1 MNEQDTLKTIFVNE
15 AQEILENLDGMLIE
29 LENNPDDK
37 ELIDSVFRQLH
48 TLKGSSGIVEFRA
61 LEALAH
67 AQEDLLDY
75 LRTENI
81 PPTQDMMDAFF
92 EGFDALK
99 SLMDTFAQG
108 SNPPPSQAEEDMARK
123 FRAFLADDGL
133 EDKSNK
139 EDNAAEEGT
148 LDEAFFSGL
157 TKKIKKMAIKCID
170 EGNKI
175 YQISIALEGDALQAG
190 LDPLPPL
197 KSLTHFGDVLHVKSE
212 SNISPLGEMDPTY
225 LYINSFSVLFASTA
239 GIAEIKENFEFLM
252 ESGEV
257 SVYTLSPPE
266 LQKHLGAEIDDEFWA
281 EEEGQEPKKLGDILV
296 DMGKVTD
303 KDIDK
308 VLSLQER
315 PVGKILVDE
324 KLAKQEDIDKALDVQ
339 KKSGIQ
345 ITDFLRVDTQKVDSL
360 VNLVGE
366 LVITNSQVSQSEGAQ
381 EITDPTYQKNFS
393 QLTKIVKEL
402 QDQTMSLRMVPIRQT
417 FQKMAR
423 IVRDVARKQGKAVDF
438 VVKGEDT
445 ELDKRLIDSI
455 GDPLVHLLR
464 NAVDHGMEMPEERV
478 KKGKPERGIISLDA
492 MHQGGSIVIKVKDNG
507 AGLNKEK
514 ILDKAISSGLVSSS
528 NASNLS
534 DEEVYQFILN
544 PGFST
549 AEKITDV
556 SGRGVGLDVVAK
568 GVESLRGKIEITS
581 NPGEGST
588 FAMRLPLTLAIIDG
602 MVVGVGKEKYVIP
615 ALQITETIQPSEDDV
630 FTVQGKGEIVKIR
643 GVLYPL
649 VRLHRLFGV
658 KPRTHKVW
666 EALVMVM
673 ESEGRKCCLLVDYLA
688 GHQQVVIKSL
698 GEEFRKLKGISG
710 GAILPDGRVGLIL
723 DLEGISE
730 MATRSRPRVAT
741 PKHHEKNVW
750 QCNEVGKRG
759 KGNGQHK
766 RSTLATSCL

>member
-29 LENNPDDK
+29 LENEPDNR
-37 ELIDSVFRQLH
+37 EILDSVFRQLH

-61 LEALAH
+61 LEVLAH

-81 PPTQDMMDAFF
+81 PPTQNMMDTFF

-99 SLMDTFAQG
+99 LLMADFAQG
-108 SNPPPSQAEEDMARK
+108 NNPPPSQIEDLSSK
-123 FRAFLADDGL
+123 FRAFLADGGL
-133 EDKSNK
+133 ETESEKADDADES
-139 EDNAAEEGT
+139 T

-157 TKKIKKMAIKCID
+157 TKKFKEKARVSLD
-170 EGNKI
+170 DGNKI
-175 YQISIALEGDALQAG
+175 YQISIALEGDVLQAG

-197 KSLTHFGDVLHVKSE
+197 KSLTHLGEILFVKSE
-212 SNISPLGEMDPTY
+212 SNLPKLQEMDPAY

-252 ESGEV
+252 ESGKV

-266 LQKHLGAEIDDEFWA
+266 LQKHLGVKIDDEFWT
-281 EEEGQEPKKLGDILV
+281 EEDKLEPGKLGDILV
-296 DMGKVTD
+296 DMGKVAD
-303 KDIDK
+303 EDINK

-315 PVGKILVDE
+315 PVGEILVDE
-324 KLAKQEDIDKALDVQ
+324 ELVKQEDVDKALDVQ
-339 KKSGIQ
+339 KKGGIQ
-345 ITDFLRVDTQKVDSL
+345 ITEFLRVDTLKVDSL

-366 LVITNSQVSQSEGAQ
+366 LVITNSQVSQSKGVQ
-381 EITDPTYQKNFS
+381 DITDPTFERNFS

-402 QDQTMSLRMVPIRQT
+402 QGQTMSLRMVPLRQT

-423 IVRDVARKQGKAVDF
+423 IVRDVARKQSKAVDF
-438 VVKGEDT
+438 IIKGEDT

-464 NAVDHGMEMPEERV
+464 NAVDHGMEMPVERV
-478 KKGKPERGIISLDA
+478 EKGKPERGTISLSA
-492 MHQGGSIVIKVKDNG
+492 THQGGNIVIEVKDNG
-507 AGLNKEK
+507 RGLNREK

-528 NASNLS
+528 NAANLS
-534 DEEVYQFILN
+534 DEQVYQFILN

-549 AEKITDV
+549 AEKITNV
-556 SGRGVGLDVVAK
+556 SGRGVGLDVVVK

-602 MVVGVGKEKYVIP
+602 IVVGVGEEKYIIP
-615 ALQITETIQPSEDDV
+615 ALQITKTIQPSEDDV
-630 FTVQGKGEIVKIR
+630 FTVQGKGEIVQIR

-649 VRLHRLFGV
+649 VRLHSLFGV

-673 ESEGRKCCLLVDYLA
+673 ESENKKCCLLVDYLA

-730 MATRSRPRVAT
+730 MATRSHSRVAT
-741 PKHHEKNVW
+741 PKHHEKNMW
-750 QCNEVGKRG
+750 HCNEVGKRG
-759 KGNGQHK
+759 EPAAKDSGQYG
-766 RSTLATSCL
+766 SAQI